1 MAFSSQLYPCLYF
14 LKAATARREA
24 RRSREASSH
33 FTVGSLPAIFQAAAY
48 CRRFVLNRDFP
59 FGFMFMVSGVVFCD
73 FLPGHRQRKPIPVH
87 NAGFSET
94 AHGPEA
100 IFCSRNAF
108 FPG

>member
-1 MAFSSQLYPCLYF
+1 
-14 LKAATARREA
+14 
-24 RRSREASSH
+24 
-33 FTVGSLPAIFQAAAY
+33 
-48 CRRFVLNRDFP
+48 
-59 FGFMFMVSGVVFCD
+59 MFMVSGVVFCD

>member
-1 MAFSSQLYPCLYF
+1 MD
-14 LKAATARREA
+14 
-24 RRSREASSH
+24 
-33 FTVGSLPAIFQAAAY
+33 II
-48 CRRFVLNRDFP
+48 RDFP

>member
-1 MAFSSQLYPCLYF
+1 MS
-14 LKAATARREA
+14 
-24 RRSREASSH
+24 
-33 FTVGSLPAIFQAAAY
+33 FTVKALIILPV
-48 CRRFVLNRDFP
+48 RLNRDFP